1 VDLVLLK
8 IKKMSTEFGFAVKHR
23 YRQKSIFIHYLHGC
37 RLGRNKISN
46 PSLLSYKTTRRL
58 LMKTKGILSFFVLFT
73 LAVILAMP
81 GQGEAFDDKFV
92 GTYFAAGETGVI
104 GEDSVDCSLI
114 VTINKD
120 GNCSVIYSIQGTTLF
135 GDAFTDEQG
144 VCRPTGPGELTCRM
158 LAFDYLPPCKA
169 RPDGE
174 VLANTV
180 DNFVIQ
186 FDSGFQEISITA
198 SGTGYPPD
206 VNPLDPGG
214 ATPVFEF
221 AGSFGGERVTVP

>member
-1 VDLVLLK
+1 
-8 IKKMSTEFGFAVKHR
+8 M
-23 YRQKSIFIHYLHGC
+23 
-37 RLGRNKISN
+37 RN
-46 PSLLSYKTTRRL
+46 
-58 LMKTKGILSFFVLFT
+58 KGILSFFVLLT

-81 GQGEAFDDKFV
+81 GQSEAFDDKFV

-104 GEDSVDCSLI
+104 GEDPVDSSLI

-144 VCRPTGPGELTCRM
+144 VCNQTGSGELSCKM

-180 DNFVIQ
+180 DNFVIT

-198 SGTGYPPD
+198 TGTGYPPD

-221 AGSFGGERVTVP
+221 TGSFDGERVTLP

>member
-1 VDLVLLK
+1 
-8 IKKMSTEFGFAVKHR
+8 MG
-23 YRQKSIFIHYLHGC
+23 
-37 RLGRNKISN
+37 N
-46 PSLLSYKTTRRL
+46 
-58 LMKTKGILSFFVLFT
+58 KGILSFFVLLT
-73 LAVILAMP
+73 LAAIIAMP
-81 GQGEAFDDKFV
+81 GQGEAFDEKFV

-104 GEDSVDCSLI
+104 GEDPVDSSLI

-144 VCRPTGPGELTCRM
+144 VCNKTGPRELTCKM

-169 RPDGE
+169 GPDGA

-180 DNFVIQ
+180 DNFVIT
-186 FDSGFQEISITA
+186 FDPGFQEISVTA

-214 ATPVFEF
+214 ATPVFEL
-221 AGSFGGERVTVP
+221 AGSFEGERVTVP